1 MNIVNMYFVYNY
13 ILDSLL

>member
-1 MNIVNMYFVYNY
+1 MYFVYNY